1 MERAYENRLKF
12 SLCQVLDAAV
22 FEKTLHGN
30 ILADLSLPV
39 DFFHCFCVLITQ
51 FQQLNDE
58 IEISKNSLSH
68 LFYRDEYVAL
78 HCQ

>member
-22 FEKTLHGN
+22 FKKTLHGN

-39 DFFHCFCVLITQ
+39 DFFPVFLCVNYTVSAI
-51 FQQLNDE
+51 
-58 IEISKNSLSH
+58 K
-68 LFYRDEYVAL
+68 
-78 HCQ
+78 